1 MVVTPA
7 EEPPVVSTVEIPSP
21 DEVQA
26 RTADMRSLL
35 RDHRSRPSRA
45 PF

>member
-1 MVVTPA
+1 MAAPA
-7 EEPPVVSTVEIPSP
+7 EETPVVSTVEIPSP
-21 DEVQA
+21 DEVQV

-35 RDHRSRPSRA
+35 RENRNRPTRA